1 MNTRDRS
8 DLADDF
14 ELVLREGL
22 DRLAGGTRT
31 ATPQAF
37 DPDALPISTLTMPEQ
52 RRLAPYLVTAAAVTV
67 AVVGLTTLQRDD
79 TTRND
84 GSAGTQPVTTS
95 PSTPST
101 DDSQVA
107 APAPTTASSTTTVSS
122 PGEIVPAG
130 SVVCIDAGGGQQ
142 AAAWCDEELGGGHIV
157 ARAWSDETFM
167 MAANP
172 TDTRSVDA
180 TNAAAQATNSAV
192 RDLDPQYLPS
202 GFTRST
208 DVTTYYVLGARSP
221 YAAASLT
228 CSSGSDVT
236 VPDVA
241 GQPYIEAIDTLLA
254 AGLIANPARELPPPG
269 ETATAADYSVVRQDT
284 MPGASSSCGTAIDI
298 VLAYRPGIL
307 YVVQEGDSWASVASD
322 QGISLDQLLS
332 FSGLTLAELESSGQ
346 SPNSPLPLG
355 QALPLSAHPATLN
368 TVPTGTSP

>member
-8 DLADDF
+8 DFADDF
-14 ELVLREGL
+14 ELMLREGL
-22 DRLAGGTRT
+22 DRLAGGTDT
-31 ATPQAF
+31 ATPPAF
-37 DPDALPISTLTMPEQ
+37 DPDALPISSLTMPEQ
-52 RRLAPYLVTAAAVTV
+52 RRLAPYLVTAAAVTI

-79 TTRND
+79 TPRNN

-101 DDSQVA
+101 DDSQV
-107 APAPTTASSTTTVSS
+107 PAPTTTPDTTTVSS
-122 PGEIVPAG
+122 SAEIVPAG
-130 SVVCIDAGGGQQ
+130 SVVCIDAGGGQK

-157 ARAWSDETFM
+157 ARAWSDETFL

-192 RDLDPQYLPS
+192 RDFDPQYLPS
-202 GFTRST
+202 GFTPST
-208 DVTTYYVLGARSP
+208 DTTTYYVLGARNP

-228 CSSGSDVT
+228 CSAGSDVT

-241 GQPYIEAIDTLLA
+241 GQPYSEAIDTLLT

-269 ETATAADYSVVRQDT
+269 ETATAADYSVVRQNT
-284 MPGASSSCGTAIDI
+284 MPGASSACGTAIDI
-298 VLAYRPGIL
+298 VIAYRPGIL
-307 YVVQEGDSWASVASD
+307 YVVHEGDSWASVASD

-332 FSGLTLAELESSGQ
+332 FSGLSLAELKSSGQ
-346 SPNSPLPLG
+346 NPNSPLPLG
-355 QALPLSAHPATLN
+355 QAIPLSAHPATLN
-368 TVPTGTSP
+368 TVPTSTSP